1 MRPKSKKNEP
11 KEPKPRV
18 SAKAIE
24 QEPDSETAE
33 TAQSMDRISLNFFV
47 TEDGKVDVSRM
58 RESMKTRIKETLPQ
72 LISEF
77 APKDQADQMI
87 QAIPAS
93 WVDTL
98 YDGIGSLEAVIFSKV
113 LGIDPAVAQQVF
125 TFNPLEKEKLIPPT
139 QNVLNKRMPDW
150 LLKYK
155 DEVALVMMLTMMT
168 IAKIQIAK
176 QFAAMNQA
184 IPAREQVSS
193 APVTTEHGPNGKETK
208 QTEEAQ
214 RDGAAEEILPGN
226 IQ

>member
-1 MRPKSKKNEP
+1 MRPKKNKNEA
-11 KEPKPRV
+11 KEQQKPRV
-18 SAKAIE
+18 SAKPAE
-24 QEPDSETAE
+24 AEPEPEIQE

-77 APKDQADQMI
+77 APKEQAEQMI

-113 LGIDPAVAQQVF
+113 LGIDPAVCQQVF
-125 TFNPLEKEKLIPPT
+125 TFNALEKEKLIPPT

-176 QFAAMNQA
+176 QFATISQA
-184 IPAREQVSS
+184 IPSKDSS
-193 APVTTEHGPNGKETK
+193 APVATEHGPNGKETTK
-208 QTEEAQ
+208 PTDEAQ
-214 RDGAAEEILPGN
+214 RDGAAEESLSN
-226 IQ
+226 A